1 MEKYINEM
9 RIFISVAIIQNTIIL
24 QRKLYKLFTCVY
36 VRARVCERERERERE
51 KREFP
56 QIAQKET

>member
-1 MEKYINEM
+1 MEKYIKEI
-9 RIFISVAIIQNTIIL
+9 RILISVVIIQKTIIL
-24 QRKLYKLFTCVY
+24 QRKLYKLFTCV
-36 VRARVCERERERERE
+36 RACVSERE